1 MNGSNSISKSYHIP
15 EPIKLK
21 VVKNEDLRKF
31 CVVPLKAF
39 LNRKVSGENLRVLAV
54 LASYCNK
61 GGYSFVS
68 LQRIADDLGCTQQ
81 NISKHLKRLEKAGI
95 ISSVQNSW
103 PALKGNTRRIIYDE
117 KIKDDDLKE
126 HQFLNADISAI
137 RKHTKLINEID
148 KTMQP
153 QEVGRSEDNRMDD
166 ITSLFEYIA
175 RDSDLLKLE
184 KLINSGKSVK
194 ELKSLLSQGI
204 PVDKL

>member
-1 MNGSNSISKSYHIP
+1 M
-15 EPIKLK
+15 
-21 VVKNEDLRKF
+21 
-31 CVVPLKAF
+31 VPLKAF

-137 RKHTKLINEID
+137 RKHTNLINDINR
-148 KTMQP
+148 TIQP
-153 QEVGRSEDNRMDD
+153 QEVVRSEDKRVDD
-166 ITSLFEYIA
+166 ITSLFIYITS
-175 RDSDLLKLE
+175 DSDLLKLE
-184 KLINSGKSVK
+184 KLINSGHSI
-194 ELKSLLSQGI
+194 ESLKTRLAQGI
-204 PVDKL
+204 QVSEL